1 MEKEQEKEV
10 LRLYEK
16 IEKQF
21 ISLEKRLGAMN
32 IAEYVSLVNS
42 PRKILWLNF
51 IIGIARGLGIA
62 IGATLLGALVLMILF
77 RLAELNLPIIGE
89 FIARMV
95 IIVKDYL

>member
-32 IAEYVSLVNS
+32 IAEYISLVNS

-51 IIGIARGLGIA
+51 IIGIARGLGIS
-62 IGATLLGALVLMILF
+62 IGATLLGALVLMFLF

>member
-10 LRLYEK
+10 LGLYQK

-32 IAEYVSLVNS
+32 IAEYVSLINS

-62 IGATLLGALVLMILF
+62 IGATLLGAIVLMLLF

-95 IIVKDYL
+95 IIVKEYL